1 MAEKGRGDSSEGVTP
16 SRSHSF
22 GAMWASAKASHYCV
36 VSHVQDVRKV
46 TAAVSVAFHFRVF
59 LESKEIRKRALKK
72 KCFLELDLQRKS
84 RTFESPLAQTVMKER
99 KEKEPFVFSSFFSFF
114 FFLFPSKNQNQ
125 PTVMRIP
132 TPGCSRAAGR
142 WRWLHWEGSSRAGL
156 RVISAIF
163 QHRRGGWQSHTDGL
177 PLPDTSSASVTHPGR
192 CQWLSVRY
200 GERQSIQA
208 LFSSLRPLQAD
219 DFPLCFPWPKQ
230 KKASHKSPDCSGGFF
245 FPPFLFHIHQF
256 LFVLLSAPGAD
267 RGGRGC
273 SPVVQLSALGSF
285 SSQTWNDALTRE
297 TTQRSHCQEVG
308 ERVDLFHETKNERGR
323 EDNSATAGLS

>member
-156 RVISAIF
+156 RGISAIF
-163 QHRRGGWQSHTDGL
+163 QHRRGGWQSHTDGLPHGL

-245 FPPFLFHIHQF
+245 FPPFFSISTNSY
-256 LFVLLSAPGAD
+256 LSFCLRQGLTGEEGAAALWSSSVPWAPSRHKHGTMLSPEKPP
-267 RGGRGC
+267 RGPIAR
-273 SPVVQLSALGSF
+273 
-285 SSQTWNDALTRE
+285 R
-297 TTQRSHCQEVG
+297 
-308 ERVDLFHETKNERGR
+308 
-323 EDNSATAGLS
+323 

>member
-1 MAEKGRGDSSEGVTP
+1 MGISQGLPLLRGFPHTRREKGDSSCLCCFPFSGISGVEGDKKT
-16 SRSHSF
+16 
-22 GAMWASAKASHYCV
+22 C
-36 VSHVQDVRKV
+36 
-46 TAAVSVAFHFRVF
+46 
-59 LESKEIRKRALKK
+59 IKK
-72 KCFLELDLQRKS
+72 KVSLELDLQRKS
-84 RTFESPLAQTVMKER
+84 QTFESPLAQTVMKER

-156 RVISAIF
+156 RGISAIF
-163 QHRRGGWQSHTDGL
+163 QHRRGGWQSHTDGLPHGL

-245 FPPFLFHIHQF
+245 FPPFFSISTNSY
-256 LFVLLSAPGAD
+256 LSFCLRQGLTGEEGAAAPWSSSVPWAPSRHKHGTMLSPEKPP
-267 RGGRGC
+267 RGPIAR
-273 SPVVQLSALGSF
+273 
-285 SSQTWNDALTRE
+285 R
-297 TTQRSHCQEVG
+297 
-308 ERVDLFHETKNERGR
+308 
-323 EDNSATAGLS
+323 

>member
-1 MAEKGRGDSSEGVTP
+1 
-16 SRSHSF
+16 
-22 GAMWASAKASHYCV
+22 
-36 VSHVQDVRKV
+36 
-46 TAAVSVAFHFRVF
+46 
-59 LESKEIRKRALKK
+59 
-72 KCFLELDLQRKS
+72 
-84 RTFESPLAQTVMKER
+84 
-99 KEKEPFVFSSFFSFF
+99 
-114 FFLFPSKNQNQ
+114 
-125 PTVMRIP
+125 MRIP

-156 RVISAIF
+156 RGISAIF

-230 KKASHKSPDCSGGFF
+230 KKASHKSPDCSGVFF
-245 FPPFLFHIHQF
+245 FPPFFSISTNSY
-256 LFVLLSAPGAD
+256 LSFCLRQGLTGEEGAA
-267 RGGRGC
+267 
-273 SPVVQLSALGSF
+273 ALWSSSVPWAF